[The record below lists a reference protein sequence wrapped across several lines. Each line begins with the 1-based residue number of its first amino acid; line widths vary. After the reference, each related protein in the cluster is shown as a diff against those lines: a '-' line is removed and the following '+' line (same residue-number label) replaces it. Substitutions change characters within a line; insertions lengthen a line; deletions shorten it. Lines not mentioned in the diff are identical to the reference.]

1 MTISASPLAYVQN
14 DSDGGSH
21 GGTIS
26 LKKPGLAKCMT
37 PAKRTNSPMTAPIRF
52 QKSLLSTCRT
62 YQPCAGAQ
70 PGRRI
75 VRVTIF
81 LRVVPVIVTVA
92 THVERVDVLTMV
104 VPDTRQ
110 TFAYLDET
118 ETVVFAPAGALM
130 RMRSIADLAVIRD
143 AVDTR
148 VFE

>member
-1 MTISASPLAYVQN
+1 M
-14 DSDGGSH
+14 
-21 GGTIS
+21 
-26 LKKPGLAKCMT
+26 
-37 PAKRTNSPMTAPIRF
+37 
-52 QKSLLSTCRT
+52 
-62 YQPCAGAQ
+62 
-70 PGRRI
+70 
-75 VRVTIF
+75 TIF

-92 THVERVDVLTMV
+92 THVDRVDILMMV
-104 VPDTRQ
+104 VPETRQ